1 MGEFVVAW
9 PGAPVGGEF
18 SLVPMEWSKIIQ
30 LPTRGIRAM
39 QNKLDQCVATDQ
51 SNIRVVLVL
60 TTQTVV
66 SFCPIRGEEGC
77 FLYGVFNGF
86 DGSRVSSFVS
96 QCLTAELLLGQL
108 KSTHTDSDVRRILS
122 QAFDVVEKSYFET
135 IGDALAEKATI
146 ISQLPEGVSFHQL
159 SPQSQ
164 KLSERLKDLEQEVS
178 GGATAVVALI
188 HNNKLY
194 IANVGTYCCST
205 HTHTHTHRG
214 SSHAGAQPCTNMTT
228 AM

>member
-30 LPTRGIRAM
+30 LPTRGIRAK
-39 QNKLDQCVATDQ
+39 QNKLDQCLATDQ

-108 KSTHTDSDVRRILS
+108 KSTHTDVRRILS
-122 QAFDVVEKSYFET
+122 QVCVCVRDINCYVFESACMPG
-135 IGDALAEKATI
+135 ILSAL
-146 ISQLPEGVSFHQL
+146 GRMH
-159 SPQSQ
+159 SQ
-164 KLSERLKDLEQEVS
+164 KHHVRN
-178 GGATAVVALI
+178 AI
-188 HNNKLY
+188 
-194 IANVGTYCCST
+194 
-205 HTHTHTHRG
+205 
-214 SSHAGAQPCTNMTT
+214 
-228 AM
+228 